1 MKNKIKVLIADDHSV
16 VRMGLVALF
25 DSKADIQVVG
35 EARDG
40 EEAVRAAEACK
51 PDVII
56 MDLMMPKLNGA
67 EATKAI
73 RERCPGAK
81 VLILTTFG
89 TSDDISRALSVGASG
104 AILKSADNAELVE
117 AVRTVAAGESAV
129 SRDISRLIREDPPV
143 QELSPRQQ
151 EILGSVTR
159 GLTNREIAKVFDIS
173 PESVKSHITTIFA
186 KIGAKTRSEAVTI
199 ALRKQLL
206 KM

>member
-16 VRMGLVALF
+16 VRMGLAALF

-104 AILKSADNAELVE
+104 AILKNADNAELVE